1 MTSHR
6 AAILFLLL
14 PGLFWLTRPALGAQ
28 TPAPQKACAEPEQ
41 KQLDFWLGT
50 WDLTWPGAKDGELG
64 HGSNTITRI
73 MDGCVVQENFSGEG
87 ATPLHGMSVSRFDPK
102 SGGWKQ
108 TWVDN
113 QGSYL
118 DFTGEFK
125 DGQMVLWRKFTL
137 KDGKQVMQRM
147 VFKNITPDAFDW
159 SWEQSQDQ
167 GKTWSVQWPI
177 HYKKRS

>member
-1 MTSHR
+1 
-6 AAILFLLL
+6 
-14 PGLFWLTRPALGAQ
+14 
-28 TPAPQKACAEPEQ
+28 
-41 KQLDFWLGT
+41 
-50 WDLTWPGAKDGELG
+50 
-64 HGSNTITRI
+64 
-73 MDGCVVQENFSGEG
+73 MDGCVVQENFSGGG

-102 SGGWKQ
+102 SGKWKQ

-125 DGQMVLWRKFTL
+125 DGQMILWRQDTR

-167 GKTWSVQWPI
+167 GKTWTVQWPI